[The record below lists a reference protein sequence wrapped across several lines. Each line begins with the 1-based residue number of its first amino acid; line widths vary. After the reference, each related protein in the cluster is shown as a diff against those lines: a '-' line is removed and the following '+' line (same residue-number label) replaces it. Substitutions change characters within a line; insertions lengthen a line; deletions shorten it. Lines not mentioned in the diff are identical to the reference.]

1 MEKFNHI
8 LKNALNYRASDLHL
22 SVGLPPILRIDGELR
37 KENEPVLTSEELIE
51 FGKSITNEELWNTFK
66 VKKEIDFSFCNEQG
80 RRFRVNIFYQ
90 SENVSIAI
98 RPITENIP
106 SLNELKLPDVLT
118 KIVNAPHGLILVT
131 GPTGS
136 GKSTTLASMVDYI
149 NETQRKHIITLE
161 DPIEYIH
168 SHKNSVIQQR
178 EVGRDTDSFANGLRA
193 SLRQDP
199 DIILVGELR
208 DLETISTA
216 ITAAETG
223 HLVLA
228 TLHTSSAVATVE
240 RIVDVFPADQQGKIR
255 LQFANVFV
263 GAVSQRLFP
272 RMDAM
277 GRVVATEILLNN
289 PAVANLIRSDKLHQ
303 IPSIMQTSKEQGMH
317 TFQSSLME
325 FVKNGVLSMNTVAPY
340 VEERVM

>member
-1 MEKFNHI
+1 MDKINRI
-8 LKNALNYRASDLHL
+8 LNIALNCRASDLHL
-22 SVGLPPILRIDGELR
+22 SVGLPPILRINGELC
-37 KENEPVLTSEELIE
+37 KENEPALTSDELIE
-51 FGKSITNEELWNTFK
+51 FGKSLTNEAQWNTFL
-66 VKKEIDFSFCNEQG
+66 VKKEIDFSLCIDQTH
-80 RRFRVNIFYQ
+80 RIRVNIFYQ

-98 RPITENIP
+98 RPITAKIP
-106 SLNELKLPDVLT
+106 SMNELKLPEVLT
-118 KIVNAPHGLILVT
+118 KIVNASHGLILVT

-149 NETQRKHIITLE
+149 NETQSKHIITLE

-168 SHKNSVIQQR
+168 YHKNSVIQQR
-178 EVGRDTDSFANGLRA
+178 EVGRDTNSFANGLRA

-208 DLETISTA
+208 DLDSISTA

-228 TLHTSSAVATVE
+228 TLHTSNAVATVE

-263 GAVSQRLFP
+263 GAISQRLFP
-272 RMDAM
+272 RMDSM
-277 GRVVATEILLNN
+277 ERVVATEVLLNN
-289 PAVANLIRSDKLHQ
+289 PAVANLIRNEKLHQ

-317 TFQSSLME
+317 TFQAALMDL
-325 FVKNGVLSMNTVAPY
+325 VKKGVLSMKTAAPY
-340 VEERVM
+340 VEERIM